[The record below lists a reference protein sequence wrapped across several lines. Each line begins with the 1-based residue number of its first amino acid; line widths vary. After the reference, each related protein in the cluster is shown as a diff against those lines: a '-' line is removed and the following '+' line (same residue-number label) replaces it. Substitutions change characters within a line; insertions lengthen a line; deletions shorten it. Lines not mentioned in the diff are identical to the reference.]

1 MGGFD
6 SPITF
11 LPLLMTNDTN
21 RFPGFPP
28 IKKGFWMYPKILDL
42 YRYQLTPQEQVTLSF
57 LLRRTV
63 GFQKLSDK
71 ISLSQFS
78 NGLGKYDKGT
88 GLSRKQVI
96 KSIKGLETKG
106 FIVVMRGG
114 KINEYSLVLSKHQ
127 DSTQSNTTNGAREAP
142 LPGVG
147 ETHTIHKVP
156 IEKAIDK
163 IYKTYCKYVLSGTK
177 LTKKGKELI
186 TERFTEYHPLEMIQA
201 MKNFGEDEWQMEHN
215 AKRGP
220 SWFFANEDRVAQFL
234 NVNPL
239 PPDHPIYKNE
249 DDKPLSAP
257 TSS

>member
-1 MGGFD
+1 MIH
-6 SPITF
+6 SLIF

-21 RFPGFPP
+21 KFPGFPP
-28 IKKGFWMYPKILDL
+28 EMKRNFWMYPRILESWWYD
-42 YRYQLTPQEQVTLSF
+42 LTPQEQKTLDF
-57 LLRRTV
+57 ILRRTM
-63 GFQKLSDK
+63 GFSKWSDK
-71 ISLSQFS
+71 ISLTQFES
-78 NGLGKYDKGT
+78 GLGKHDKGT
-88 GLSRKQVI
+88 GLNRKQVI

-106 FIVVMRGG
+106 YVVVKRGG

-127 DSTQSNTTNGAREAP
+127 DSTQSNTNTGARGTP

-156 IEKAIDK
+156 IEKAIER

-201 MKNFGEDEWQMEHN
+201 MKNFSEDEWQMEHN

-220 SWFFANEDRVAQFL
+220 GWFFANEDRVAQFL
-234 NVNPL
+234 NINPL
-239 PPDHPIYKNE
+239 PPDHEIYQNK
-249 DDKPLSAP
+249 DDKPLSTP
-257 TSS
+257 SSE